1 MKITGMKWYIQIE
14 DDNGNIARFDG
25 EGCLGTFC
33 AYADS
38 IQWIRHEGEPEDK
51 DKIDLIYRASE
62 YGKNSDEKI
71 LFFDS
76 DNKVM
81 FEKELRLKTEVYWS
95 KSYLVIASVVV
106 ISLLFPVVLIAILD
120 VVSTTFSIIFAII
133 FSLPAIPFLVWGF
146 RICRFRVTAEG
157 DTITVKPGAGRKYTF
172 SVDEITRIIRKI
184 KMDSGWEQQPEAK
197 YRAVCRPQDTA
208 SFPAPQ
214 GERLAE
220 VKGADRK
227 ELCAEKAV

>member
-1 MKITGMKWYIQIE
+1 
-14 DDNGNIARFDG
+14 
-25 EGCLGTFC
+25 
-33 AYADS
+33 
-38 IQWIRHEGEPEDK
+38 
-51 DKIDLIYRASE
+51 
-62 YGKNSDEKI
+62 
-71 LFFDS
+71 
-76 DNKVM
+76 M

-184 KMDSGWEQQPEAK
+184 KMDSGWEQINKIKIYIKKKHVSLNDSMTGIMDMDA
-197 YRAVCRPQDTA
+197 YLMRHID
-208 SFPAPQ
+208 
-214 GERLAE
+214 
-220 VKGADRK
+220 
-227 ELCAEKAV
+227 AEKIIIKKKEVL